1 VRQSAIR
8 TALVIGNPSTAGFVD
23 AFPFVAGQPAQQPPD
38 LSGAQD
44 EAEAT
49 AAMLGSMGYQVE
61 PAIGVGQSASEILTR
76 LYQRPW
82 RIVHISAHGAFD
94 LRHVDGRSR
103 SGVLL
108 SDGLLITAAEIAA
121 MEIVPELVFLNCCHL
136 GQVDTGK
143 GGNKLAASIAR
154 ELIEIGVRCVVVA
167 GWAVN
172 DESAQIFGQSFYKH
186 LLLHRLSFGDAVFK
200 ARKEVFD
207 ENPQDITWGAFQA
220 YGEPGWLAEP
230 RAEGARAPA
239 DAEPYA
245 SPDEL
250 LDDLAGIRAE
260 LSRRKDLRTEKTPQ
274 ARVDEIE
281 TLLKNRCRAGWLQLP
296 QLQSALGTTW
306 LELSEFERA
315 RKAFLAAVQA
325 VDRIGLVPIRDIE
338 QLANVEARLGERC
351 AEAEMATGGGRPGA
365 AEDLIDTALKRLAG
379 LDALLQDQMASDG
392 EAQLATGSAPHNERS
407 ALRGSAWKR
416 KASLRARRV
425 LSGKLDEKEKS
436 EAIAQMNQYLKNSV
450 EAYRSAEG
458 SPGGRSFKVYNALN
472 RLALDALTPW
482 KPPEE
487 RETAIELAQQCRR
500 TAAQDFAAEP
510 EYWNA
515 VNQAEARL
523 VERLLDRSLGL
534 DGQAGRAVFDELVGD
549 YTDALSN
556 VTVRPSELDS
566 TVVQME
572 LLSRFYDALAVERPD
587 DDALP
592 RTAGQLLA
600 LAAQLMPNRPARTD
614 RPKRARAAVAPGGAD
629 IPVAAASASPPA
641 AAPAPGRRLT
651 AKSHTPRKPPG

>member
-1 VRQSAIR
+1 
-8 TALVIGNPSTAGFVD
+8 
-23 AFPFVAGQPAQQPPD
+23 
-38 LSGAQD
+38 
-44 EAEAT
+44 
-49 AAMLGSMGYQVE
+49 
-61 PAIGVGQSASEILTR
+61 
-76 LYQRPW
+76 
-82 RIVHISAHGAFD
+82 
-94 LRHVDGRSR
+94 
-103 SGVLL
+103 VLL

-143 GGNKLAASIAR
+143 GGNKLAASVAR

-172 DESAQIFGQSFYKH
+172 DESAQIFGQSFYEH
-186 LLLHRLSFGDAVFK
+186 LLLRRLPFGDAVFK
-200 ARKEVFD
+200 ARKVVFGKKP
-207 ENPQDITWGAFQA
+207 EDITWGAFQA

-230 RAEGARAPA
+230 RADSARAPA

-260 LSRRKDLRTEKTPQ
+260 MSRRKDLRNDKTQQ

-281 TLLKNRCRAGWLQLP
+281 ALLKNRCRAGWLQLP

-306 LELSEFERA
+306 LELNEFERA

-351 AEAEMATGGGRPGA
+351 AEAEMAASGAVDGRPGA
-365 AEDLIDTALKRLAG
+365 AEAFIDTALKRLAG
-379 LDALLQDQMASDG
+379 LDALLQDRFVTAD
-392 EAQLATGSAPHNERS
+392 EAQAAANSAPHNERS

-416 KASLRARRV
+416 KASLRARSV
-425 LSGKLDEKEKS
+425 LSGKLDDEQQAK
-436 EAIAQMNQYLKNSV
+436 AIAEMNQYLKNSI
-450 EAYRSAEG
+450 ESYRSAEG
-458 SPGGRSFKVYNALN
+458 SPGSSGFKVYNALN

-482 KPPEE
+482 KSPAE
-487 RETAIELAQQCRR
+487 RDTAIELAQLCRR
-500 TAAQDFAAEP
+500 TAAEDFKADP

-515 VNQAEARL
+515 VNQPEALL
-523 VERLLDRSLGL
+523 VERLLDGSLGRE
-534 DGQAGRAVFDELVGD
+534 GQAGRAVFDELVGD

-572 LLSRFYDALAVERPD
+572 LLSRFYDALARERPD

-600 LAAQLMPNRPARTD
+600 LAAYLMPSRPARTD
-614 RPKRARAAVAPGGAD
+614 RPKRVRAKAPPGGAEG
-629 IPVAAASASPPA
+629 PGPA
-641 AAPAPGRRLT
+641 DRPLPRRTPAK
-651 AKSHTPRKPPG
+651 KSRKTQG